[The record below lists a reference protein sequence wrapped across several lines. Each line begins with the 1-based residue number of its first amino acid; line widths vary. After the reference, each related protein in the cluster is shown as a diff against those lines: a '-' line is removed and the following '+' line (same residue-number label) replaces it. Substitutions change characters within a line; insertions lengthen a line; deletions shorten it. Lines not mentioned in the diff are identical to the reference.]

1 MTDETPIRALV
12 QRMGEAWNAGDA
24 TAYADLFTED
34 ADYITFFG
42 GHLEGRTAIEESHRS
57 LFEGPLKGSRLGTG
71 GGSTKV
77 RLLGTDAAVVI
88 SSGGTTLAG
97 ETGPD
102 PERDSIVT
110 LTALRDDD
118 GEWRFASF
126 QNTRRSTPPGIRAAS

>member
-1 MTDETPIRALV
+1 MTDEAQIHALV
-12 QRMGEAWNAGDA
+12 RRLGAAWNAGDA
-24 TAYADLFTED
+24 AAYAELFTED

-42 GHLEGRTAIEESHRS
+42 WHTEGRAAIAEAHRK
-57 LFEGPLKGSRLGTG
+57 LFEGPLKGSRLGVG
-71 GGSTKV
+71 GGTSKV

-97 ETGPD
+97 AARPD

-110 LTALRDDD
+110 LTAVRDSA

-126 QNTRRSTPPGIRAAS
+126 QNTRRTAPPAGT